1 MERMRHVKGYGPSD
15 GRCFPCS
22 GVSGRAV
29 NASPCSSRSD
39 SKNFK
44 QVKVA
49 SLRCASRFTLICNAN
64 SGSYRRNPDFSR
76 QNKHGFSRS
85 RNRQNEERDGSDNL
99 EESEI
104 FSSKNGPL
112 LSVSTTP
119 KFQATATPGPREKE
133 IVELFKK
140 VQAQL
145 RERAA
150 MKEEKKIEDVQGQSK
165 QSETVDSLLK
175 LLRKHSVQQG
185 KRSSSSGSS
194 KDFIL
199 NQPEQSGTFSEEKG
213 TTFFSSDNRV
223 KDKVAEAPSASRPV
237 SNFRRRSPVPQVK
250 YQPVYNDEDTLNSVS
265 HTNRDVR
272 RKEKSPQPLPMHE
285 PTFKD
290 ETVLEPEP
298 DSIFSDTDVF
308 DGMSDD
314 ETSDRDEI
322 GDDDDARDESLAP
335 HRDLSGMKLPELRA
349 LAKSRGMKGF
359 SKLKKLELVELLAGG
374 SM

>member
-1 MERMRHVKGYGPSD
+1 MRAFWFLAGYGPSD

-39 SKNFK
+39 FKNFK

-49 SLRCASRFTLICNAN
+49 SLRRASRCTLICNAN

-85 RNRQNEERDGSDNL
+85 RNRQNDERDGSDNL

-112 LSVSTTP
+112 LSVSSTP
-119 KFQATATPGPREKE
+119 KFQATATPGLREKE
-133 IVELFKK
+133 IVELFRK

-150 MKEEKKIEDVQGQSK
+150 MKEEKKIEDVQGRSK

-185 KRSSSSGSS
+185 KRSSSSSSS

-199 NQPEQSGTFSEEKG
+199 DQPEHSRTFSEEKG
-213 TTFFSSDNRV
+213 TTFFSSDNKV

-250 YQPVYNDEDTLNSVS
+250 YQPIYTDEDTLNSVS

-272 RKEKSPQPLPMHE
+272 RKEKSPQPEPVHE

-298 DSIFSDTDVF
+298 DSIFSDTD
-308 DGMSDD
+308 GMSDD
-314 ETSDRDEI
+314 ETSDIDES
-322 GDDDDARDESLAP
+322 DDDDAQDESLAP

-359 SKLKKLELVELLAGG
+359 SKLKKLDLVELLAGG